1 MEVQVE
7 AELDSVE
14 VSNQLGQVSIKDYI
28 KLLLQNKKL
37 YKLLIKILI
46 EFTKNKIGKD
56 GDLYLEMENSIITI

>member
-14 VSNQLGQVSIKDYI
+14 VSNQLGQVFIKDYI

-46 EFTKNKIGKD
+46 EFTKNNIGKD
-56 GDLYLEMENSIITI
+56 GDLYLETENSIITI